1 MEDHTTIQSSSINY
15 RRVLTR
21 VKRAVME
28 LDLDNIQSV
37 PRVREE
43 KSPKHR
49 NGRAVSRKM
58 KRRRLVDKRGR
69 IHVNYVNVPD
79 RGQLYYLSDHF
90 TTLIEARWRYV
101 ILIFSLSFI
110 VSWLVF
116 GTIWW
121 GIYSYRKKYHDIEC
135 IEKVDSWTSAF
146 LFSLETQTTIGYGG
160 RQVTPHC
167 PEGVICLLIQCI
179 IGLLIS
185 STMLGLIFAK
195 LSRPHKRRCT
205 ILFSRYAV
213 IGPRDNKLYL
223 MMRVADLRKR
233 QLIESHIRVF
243 LIRRYVTFEGEE
255 IGCFRQPLSITYD
268 MDNDDDEKIFLFAPV
283 VLLHEINKESP
294 FYDFS
299 PDDFLIKDFEIVVLL
314 EGIVEPTGMTMQA
327 RTSYVGDEIH
337 WGHLFVDIM
346 KYRDTSIND
355 GCYDIDVSR
364 FHETF
369 EVELPRESA
378 KKFYERRLE
387 ENDTDCSYSNSQQHE
402 MKELGNTNETDAAP
416 RNDRSGVALIPNG
429 DVGKQDGV
437 TKL

>member
-1 MEDHTTIQSSSINY
+1 MEDHAAISSSVNC
-15 RRVLTR
+15 RQLLKR

-28 LDLDNIQSV
+28 LDLDIQTV
-37 PRVREE
+37 PRMREE
-43 KSPKHR
+43 KGPKHR

-58 KRRRLVDKRGR
+58 KRRRLVDKGGR
-69 IHVNYVNVPD
+69 IRLNYVNVPD
-79 RGQLYYLSDHF
+79 RGQLYYLSDQF

-101 ILIFSLSFI
+101 ILNFSLAFI

-116 GTIWW
+116 GSIWW
-121 GIYSYRKKYHDIEC
+121 GIYSYRKKYYDIEC

-160 RQVTPHC
+160 RQITPLC

-205 ILFSRYAV
+205 ILFSRHAV
-213 IGPRDNKLYL
+213 VGPRDGKLYL
-223 MMRVADLRKR
+223 MIRIADLRKR

-243 LIRRYVTFEGEE
+243 LIRRYVTPEGEE
-255 IGCFRQPLSITYD
+255 IGCFRQPLSVAY
-268 MDNDDDEKIFLFAPV
+268 DNDDDSDEKIFLFAPI
-283 VLLHEINKESP
+283 VLLHEINEESP
-294 FYDFS
+294 FYDYS
-299 PDDFLIKDFEIVVLL
+299 PDDLLLKDFEIVVVL

-346 KYRDTSIND
+346 NYKDTSFHD
-355 GCYDIDVSR
+355 GHYNIDISR

-369 EVELPRESA
+369 EVELPRQTAREFYNA
-378 KKFYERRLE
+378 KRT
-387 ENDTDCSYSNSQQHE
+387 ENGRECSQINSQQQE
-402 MKELGNTNETDAAP
+402 MEENIDLTDATP
-416 RNDRSGVALIPNG
+416 RFDRSGVALIPNG
-429 DVGKQDGV
+429 DVGKQIAV